1 MSWRKRIHIQERD
14 HQFIFKKSVAGD
26 FSADDAGKY
35 AGHARE
41 RTIVTM
47 ANALKQKPLK
57 QIGKAS
63 TTRATLPPDAALKKL
78 LQIFLQEDLGAAG
91 DVTSNAMID
100 ARRQATALIVART
113 PGVLAGTRLVQS
125 LAGMV
130 KPALRVHCAA
140 RDGEH
145 VRQGQEVFRISGSLR
160 GILLVERTMLNVLG
174 RLSGVATLTN
184 QFARRVNTTN
194 ARIRDTRKT
203 TPGLRALE
211 KYAVVCGGGVSHR
224 LGLFDAFLAK
234 DNHVAGLN
242 PRRMALEIQRAI
254 GVARRTNKIKFA
266 MVEVDTLDQLD
277 ALLRLPHG
285 VIDAILLDNMGVTTL
300 RKAVALRNQL
310 APRVQLEASG
320 GVTLVTVAAIAKTG
334 VDFVSVG
341 AITHSA
347 AQIDFAMDIQTA
359 PRKRGRV

>member
-26 FSADDAGKY
+26 FSANNAGKY

-41 RTIVTM
+41 RTIAFM
-47 ANALKQKPLK
+47 ANALKQKLLK
-57 QIGKAS
+57 QIGKVS

-113 PGVLAGTRLVQS
+113 HGVLAGTRLVQL

-174 RLSGVATLTN
+174 RLSGVATLTH
-184 QFARRVNTTN
+184 QFVGRVNTTN

-254 GVARRTNKIKFA
+254 GVARRTHAIKFA

>member
-14 HQFIFKKSVAGD
+14 HQFIFKKCVAGD
-26 FSADDAGKY
+26 FAANDAGKY

-41 RTIVTM
+41 RTIAPM

-78 LQIFLQEDLGAAG
+78 LHMFLQEDLGAAG

-113 PGVLAGTRLVQS
+113 PGVLAGGRLVRL

-140 RDGEH
+140 RDGEQ

-160 GILLVERTMLNVLG
+160 GILLLERTMLNLLG
-174 RLSGVATLTN
+174 RLSGVATFTN
-184 QFARRVNTTN
+184 SFAKQVTGTK

-242 PRRMALEIQRAI
+242 PLQMSLEIQRAI
-254 GVARRTNKIKFA
+254 ATARLKNKLKFA
-266 MVEVDTLDQLD
+266 MVEVDILDQLD

-285 VIDAILLDNMGVTTL
+285 VIDAILLDNMSVTML
-300 RKAVALRNQL
+300 RKAVELRNQL

-320 GVTLVTVAAIAKTG
+320 GVTLTTVAAIAKTG

-359 PRKRGRV
+359 PRKRGHV